1 MMKKDIN
8 LIQHLDSIN
17 KHLININSRLDNI
30 EDKVVL
36 DNTFKII
43 VILVPIIVGILVFYL
58 TKNKEILFKK
68 AEVAGEIFMR
78 LYNLKKSRLQ
88 YEYHY
93 LNQCAFE
100 ACNRLENQQN
110 INIETIKYIL
120 EIDETDK
127 PKLIKQEIDILA
139 KELMK
144 YIGQYKFYISQK
156 DKIKLE
162 QKTVVIELTHQR
174 YELFENCNSVD
185 EILDHHE
192 KIILNKISE
201 NAFEEK
207 IQEMFDEI
215 EKLISK
221 K

>member
-1 MMKKDIN
+1 MKKDFI
-8 LIQHLDSIN
+8 LVQHLDSIN
-17 KHLININSRLDNI
+17 KHIININSRLDNI
-30 EDKVVL
+30 EDKIVL
-36 DNTFKII
+36 DNSFKII
-43 VILVPIIVGILVFYL
+43 VICVPIIVGILVFYL

-78 LYNLKKSRLQ
+78 LYNLKKLRLE

-93 LNQCAFE
+93 LNTCAFE
-100 ACNRLENQQN
+100 ACNRLEIKEN
-110 INIETIKYIL
+110 INIESIKYIL

-156 DKIKLE
+156 EKIELE
-162 QKTVVIELTHQR
+162 QKMVIIELTHQR
-174 YELFENCNSVD
+174 YELFENCNSID

-192 KIILNKISE
+192 KIILNKIFKNS
-201 NAFEEK
+201 FEVK

-215 EKLISK
+215 EKLINRK
-221 K
+221 

>member
-1 MMKKDIN
+1 MKKSII
-8 LIQHLDSIN
+8 LIQNLDSIN
-17 KHLININSRLDNI
+17 KHVININSRLDNI
-30 EDKVVL
+30 EDKIIL
-36 DNTFKII
+36 DSWFKII
-43 VILVPIIVGILVFYL
+43 LILVPIIVGILVFYL

-78 LYNLKKSRLQ
+78 LYNLKKLRLQ
-88 YEYHY
+88 YEYHF
-93 LNQCAFE
+93 LNECAFE
-100 ACNRLENQQN
+100 ACNRLENKKN
-110 INIETIKYIL
+110 INIESIKFIL

-156 DKIKLE
+156 DKTILD
-162 QKTVVIELTHQR
+162 QKIVVIELTNQK

-185 EILDHHE
+185 EILDQHE
-192 KIILNKISE
+192 KIILNKITITPKE
-201 NAFEEK
+201 AK
-207 IQEMFDEI
+207 IHEMFDEI
-215 EKLISK
+215 EKVISK